1 MSGPRPSAP
10 RRSPRRGPRLA
21 HVVARHTLCA
31 VGLLLLCACQGY
43 AAQITLA
50 WDDPNNNPATIAGY
64 RLYYWQAPGQTLA
77 SVDVGTQTTYTLTGL
92 TAGQTYDFAVTAYT
106 STAESADSNVVN
118 VAFPPAGQTGYLT
131 FIYPTNGAQNI
142 ATTEPFQ
149 WSAVS
154 GALAYYLYV
163 GTAPGLKDLVN
174 TGEMPQTSYQVAA
187 LPSGQPLYGRI
198 WTKTST
204 GWFYADSSFT
214 AQ

>member
-1 MSGPRPSAP
+1 MATFGIVHRFPGGTKDQYEAGIARVHPSDGSLP
-10 RRSPRRGPRLA
+10 
-21 HVVARHTLCA
+21 
-31 VGLLLLCACQGY
+31 
-43 AAQITLA
+43 
-50 WDDPNNNPATIAGY
+50 
-64 RLYYWQAPGQTLA
+64 
-77 SVDVGTQTTYTLTGL
+77 
-92 TAGQTYDFAVTAYT
+92 AGQTYDFAVTAYT

-131 FIYPTNGAQNI
+131 FIYPTNGAQNV
-142 ATTEPFQ
+142 ATTLPFQ

-163 GTAPGLKDLVN
+163 GTAPGLHDLVN

-187 LPSGQPLYGRI
+187 LPSGQTLYGRI

-204 GWFYADSSFT
+204 GWFYSDSSFT